1 MRDRKIFTVFLSVV
15 LLLLVSSYFSLK
27 VGAFS
32 FTAGELFRFI
42 TEGGASDQALVLR
55 DVRIPRLFVTIL
67 VGANLAVAG
76 ALVQNL
82 TQNPLASP
90 SVLGINAGASLFVVG
105 SIVFL
110 PTITGLSLVIA
121 GFAGGALA
129 AALIFFMSAI
139 LQGGRMLVKIALVG
153 VVLQSLFASATQ
165 SIMLFNDES
174 IHQILVW
181 LTGTVAGST
190 WEDLTVLTPV
200 TIAGIGCSLLM
211 VKVLSVL
218 SLGEDIASGL
228 GQRVRLQKSLVILIV
243 VFLAGASVA
252 FTGPI
257 GFIGLIVP
265 HIVRFLIGP
274 SHPLMLVVTALMGSA
289 LLVLADVGSRFIS
302 FPSETPVGIV
312 TALIGAPYFIYLA
325 RSTKR

>member
-1 MRDRKIFTVFLSVV
+1 
-15 LLLLVSSYFSLK
+15 
-27 VGAFS
+27 
-32 FTAGELFRFI
+32 
-42 TEGGASDQALVLR
+42 
-55 DVRIPRLFVTIL
+55 
-67 VGANLAVAG
+67 
-76 ALVQNL
+76 
-82 TQNPLASP
+82 
-90 SVLGINAGASLFVVG
+90 
-105 SIVFL
+105 
-110 PTITGLSLVIA
+110 
-121 GFAGGALA
+121 
-129 AALIFFMSAI
+129 MSAI
-139 LQGGRMLVKIALVG
+139 LQGGRLLVKIALVG
-153 VVLQSLFASATQ
+153 VVIQSLFASATQ

-200 TIAGIGCSLLM
+200 TIIGIGCSLLM

-218 SLGEDIASGL
+218 SLGEDIARGL
-228 GQRVRLQKSLVILIV
+228 GQRVRLQKLLVILIV
-243 VFLAGASVA
+243 VFLAGSSVA

-257 GFIGLIVP
+257 GFVGLIVP

-274 SHPLMLVVTALMGSA
+274 SHPLMLPVSALMGSA

-325 RSTKR
+325 RTIKR